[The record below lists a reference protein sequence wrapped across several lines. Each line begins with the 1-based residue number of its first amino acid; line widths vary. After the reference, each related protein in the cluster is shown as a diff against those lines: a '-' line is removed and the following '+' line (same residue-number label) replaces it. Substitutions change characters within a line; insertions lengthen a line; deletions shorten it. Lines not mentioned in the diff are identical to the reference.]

1 MINRQ
6 YIYILK
12 PIMNKITFLAV
23 GAAAAA
29 LSSCGGKADSGKT
42 PVCYPTM
49 IIDTADRTLS

>member
-49 IIDTADRTLS
+49 IIDR